1 LFGGLSP
8 PDKNFILG
16 ALSGSAVKMSF
27 WTSMHP
33 DITKIIAC
41 QVVIEEMLPFLPQG
55 VDYESLELGL
65 HVRPENLKKTLQ
77 EKIDASSKGPGTIL
91 LGYGLCSRSVSG
103 LRSETCSLVVPRV
116 DDCISIFLGSREA
129 YLKQIKAEPGTY
141 YLTKG
146 WIEGGDHLF
155 SSYDQ
160 TVERYGAEKAEWLMK
175 RMLQNYTRLVFI
187 NTGTY
192 EVEKYREYT
201 KRMAARHGLRF
212 EEIHG
217 ATTLVEKMIHG
228 PWDDDFLVVPPGQ
241 AISYEGFCESPGWK
255 ESVPTDHL

>member
-1 LFGGLSP
+1 MH
-8 PDKNFILG
+8 
-16 ALSGSAVKMSF
+16 SA
-27 WTSMHP
+27 
-33 DITKIIAC
+33 ITKIIAC
-41 QVVIEEMLPFLPQG
+41 QVVIEEMLPFLPEG
-55 VDYESLELGL
+55 VNYETLELGL

-77 EKIDASSKGPGTIL
+77 ERIDAASKGPGTIL
-91 LGYGLCSRSVSG
+91 LGYGLCSRSVAG
-103 LRSETCSLVVPRV
+103 LRSETYSLVVPKV
-116 DDCISIFLGSREA
+116 DDCISIFLGSRNA
-129 YLKQIKAEPGTY
+129 YLKQMKAEPGTY

-160 TVERYGAEKAEWLMK
+160 MVERYGSEKAEWLMK

-201 KRMAARHGLRF
+201 KDMAARHGLRF

-217 ATTLVEKMIHG
+217 ATTLVEKMING
-228 PWDDDFLVVPPGQ
+228 PWDEDFLVVPPGQ
-241 AISYEGFCESPGWK
+241 AITYESFYESPSWTTPVVTNSLEK
-255 ESVPTDHL
+255 TDHR

>member
-1 LFGGLSP
+1 MHSP
-8 PDKNFILG
+8 I
-16 ALSGSAVKMSF
+16 S
-27 WTSMHP
+27 
-33 DITKIIAC
+33 KIIAC
-41 QVVIEEMLPFLPQG
+41 QVVIEEMLPFLPAG

-65 HVRPENLKKTLQ
+65 HVKPENLKKTLQ
-77 EKIDASSKGPGTIL
+77 ERIDAAGKKPGTIL
-91 LGYGLCSRSVSG
+91 LGYGLCSRSVAG

-116 DDCISIFLGSREA
+116 DDCISIFLGSRNA
-129 YLKQIKAEPGTY
+129 YLKQMKAEPGTY

-160 TVERYGAEKAEWLMK
+160 MVERYGNEKAEWLMK

-212 EEIHG
+212 EEIQG
-217 ATTLVEKMIHG
+217 STTLVEKMING
-228 PWDDDFLVVPPGQ
+228 PWDEDFVVVPPGQ
-241 AISYEGFCESPGWK
+241 TITYEAFYESPSWTKPVTADGL
-255 ESVPTDHL
+255 ENAEQQ